1 MGGEGKDDAFAI
13 AVDSNKNAYVTG
25 QTFST
30 KFPTLN
36 PLSDVPTLTSG
47 PHVFVSSLNSAGTA
61 LNYSTYLGG
70 NGSEAGDGLA
80 VDSNG
85 TAYVTGYTSS
95 TNFPVTTSTFA
106 GGNSS
111 SFDTDAFVSE
121 LSLNGA
127 SLSLPFSTYLGGS
140 GDEDFV
146 FGAVAVT
153 TPGNIYVTG
162 VTNSANFPVTA
173 GAADSTYNGG
183 SAATCTLAGGGSP
196 IPCPD
201 AFVVAYANA
210 DFSIAGTALAA
221 VTAGSGSTS
230 TITVTPFNGYSNT
243 VNLSCSVS
251 GGGTPAPTCQFS
263 SNSISGG
270 SGTSTLTVAT
280 TAAVAG
286 TPALKMHGSLSVIWL
301 PVGMVLAG
309 GGLLGAGRQR
319 KKLIGSML
327 VCALL
332 AGTIL
337 LLSCGGSSS
346 TAGSGPVACSA
357 APGVPSGL
365 AASGT
370 TTTGTTLNWT
380 ADTAPSDCSIASYT
394 VYENGT
400 SIGTPTTTS
409 FAVTGLSPSTTY
421 SFTIAATDTFGSS
434 AQSTA
439 ASVTTGSSGTPS
451 GTYTITVT
459 GTDGT
464 ITHSITP
471 ALTLTVN

>member
-1 MGGEGKDDAFAI
+1 M
-13 AVDSNKNAYVTG
+13 TG
-25 QTFST
+25 NT
-30 KFPTLN
+30 N
-36 PLSDVPTLTSG
+36 
-47 PHVFVSSLNSAGTA
+47 SS
-61 LNYSTYLGG
+61 
-70 NGSEAGDGLA
+70 
-80 VDSNG
+80 
-85 TAYVTGYTSS
+85 
-95 TNFPVTTSTFA
+95 NFPVSNNPADKTYNA
-106 GGNSS
+106 G
-111 SFDTDAFVSE
+111 V
-121 LSLNGA
+121 
-127 SLSLPFSTYLGGS
+127 
-140 GDEDFV
+140 
-146 FGAVAVT
+146 
-153 TPGNIYVTG
+153 
-162 VTNSANFPVTA
+162 SANCTL
-173 GAADSTYNGG
+173 STGG
-183 SAATCTLAGGGSP
+183 SAV
-196 IPCPD
+196 PCPD
-201 AFVVAYANA
+201 AFVTVYAPNA
-210 DFSIAGTALAA
+210 DFSIAGTPLAP
-221 VTAGSGSTS
+221 VNAGSASTS
-230 TITVTPFNGYSNT
+230 TISVAPFNGYSNT

-263 SNSISGG
+263 ANSISGG

-280 TAAVAG
+280 MAAVAG

-332 AGTIL
+332 TGTIL
-337 LLSCGGSSS
+337 LPSCGGGSSS
-346 TAGSGPVACSA
+346 STGGGGSGCSA

-365 AASGT
+365 AASGA

-380 ADTAPSDCSIASYT
+380 ASTAPSGCSIASYA

-400 SIGTPTTTS
+400 QLATPTTTS

-439 ASVTTGSSGTPS
+439 ASATTGSAGTPS

-459 GTDGT
+459 GTDAT